1 MWSKMVTICLPSVS
15 LKQVYC
21 HQTDYWQ
28 FVKDIRWLSPHSA
41 LHVEKV
47 RGEGNHKAL
56 MFDVL
61 YEESPRLEG
70 WHMSSFLLTEER
82 KLSL

>member
-1 MWSKMVTICLPSVS
+1 MRICLLYVF
-15 LKQVYC
+15 LKQVC
-21 HQTDYWQ
+21 CRQTDYWQ

-47 RGEGNHKAL
+47 RREGNHKASW
-56 MFDVL
+56 FDVL

-70 WHMSSFLLTEER
+70 QYMKFPN
-82 KLSL
+82 